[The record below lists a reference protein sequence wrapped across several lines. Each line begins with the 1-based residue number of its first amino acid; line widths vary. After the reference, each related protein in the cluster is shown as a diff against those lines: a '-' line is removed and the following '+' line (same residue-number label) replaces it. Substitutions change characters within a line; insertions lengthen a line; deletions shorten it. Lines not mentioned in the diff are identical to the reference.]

1 MRLEPSVQSERVL
14 PKVQVP
20 IMLRIGLFQMG
31 LGIMSI
37 LTLGIL
43 NRILIDKTL
52 LAIPAT
58 IAGVVLAM
66 YQVVAPVRVVFGQ
79 LSDRKPIWGLHRSG
93 YIWIGAVGFTLCAF
107 LAVQVMWRLADSVQ
121 TYGWTLPTY
130 GWVAGLA
137 FMFALYGL
145 CLCFSSTP
153 FGALLVDISDEDNR
167 SKLVGVVWSMLI
179 AGIAV
184 GAITGGILL
193 KGLTPETLQ
202 QSVNRVFTI
211 LPIVVLG
218 LTFLATVGIEKRYSR
233 YHLRSKIVDR
243 EDQVTLTTALKVLTA
258 SPQTSI
264 FFTFLIFMTL
274 GLFLQQPILEPYAG
288 EVFGM
293 TPAQSTQLN
302 AFWAIG
308 SMVGIATTG
317 FWIVPKLGKAT
328 TAKLGC
334 FLVAGCFGVIIA
346 AGFTRN
352 PVVLQGATLIL
363 GLAMGVTTSSAV
375 NLMLDLTVA
384 ETAGTFF
391 GAWGLAQA
399 LAQALATA
407 TGGTLLDVG
416 RRWFTLPLPA
426 YGFVFVLEALCML
439 VAITI
444 LNRIDVSAF
453 QDKTQVAIATILQ
466 QDLDG

>member
-1 MRLEPSVQSERVL
+1 MSSTPPEQSDRAL

-20 IMLRIGLFQMG
+20 TMFRIGLFQMG

-43 NRILIDKTL
+43 NRILIDQSL
-52 LAIPAT
+52 LAIPGT
-58 IAGVVLAM
+58 IAGGILAM
-66 YQVVAPVRVVFGQ
+66 YQVVAPVRVLFGQ
-79 LSDRKPIWGLHRSG
+79 LSDRKRILGLHRSG

-107 LAVQVMWRLADSVQ
+107 LAVQVMWRLADSLK

-137 FMFALYGL
+137 VMFALYGL

-184 GAITGGILL
+184 GAITGGTLL
-193 KGLTPETLQ
+193 KGLTPETLEM
-202 QSVNRVFTI
+202 SVNRVFTI
-211 LPIVVLG
+211 LPMVVLG
-218 LTFLATVGIEKRYSR
+218 LVFLATVGIEKRYSR
-233 YHLRSKIVDR
+233 YHLRSTLVDR
-243 EDQVTLTTALKVLTA
+243 EDQVTLKTALQVLTA
-258 SPQTSI
+258 SRQTSI
-264 FFTFLIFMTL
+264 FFAFLIFMTL

-308 SMVGIATTG
+308 SMIGIATTG
-317 FWIVPKLGKAT
+317 FLIVPKLGKAT

-334 FLVAGCFGVIIA
+334 LLVAGCFGVIIA
-346 AGFTRN
+346 AGLTQN

-407 TGGTLLDVG
+407 TGGALLDIG
-416 RRWFTLPLPA
+416 RQWLSMPLPA
-426 YGFVFVLEALCML
+426 YGFVFVLEALCMM

-444 LNRIDVSAF
+444 LNRIDVAAF
-453 QDKTQVAIATILQ
+453 QKKTQVAITTLLEQ
-466 QDLDG
+466 ELTG